1 MPSPSS
7 FPYSISFSL
16 SHAFFPSSLFH
27 VPLSASVCYY
37 PLIIFLIRLFFV
49 KKEQCLSDVKSP
61 FTFLRKQRRC
71 CAFTI
76 SLSAEDSPP
85 LSLEQEY
92 NLFVRFLAHVSNCL
106 RFICVCPKRV
116 RRGERSLVG
125 DYVSWRGGDSATS
138 GVPRCRGQCYL
149 RRALVCCVSPLGS
162 LFGP

>member
-1 MPSPSS
+1 MLCPLLPH
-7 FPYSISFSL
+7 FPIPFPFPFPL
-16 SHAFFPSSLFH
+16 PFFPSSLFH

-85 LSLEQEY
+85 PPLPRTRIQL
-92 NLFVRFLAHVSNCL
+92 VCTVSRARKQL
-106 RFICVCPKRV
+106 PSV
-116 RRGERSLVG
+116 
-125 DYVSWRGGDSATS
+125 
-138 GVPRCRGQCYL
+138 YL
-149 RRALVCCVSPLGS
+149 RLSEACPSGGAEPCGGLRVVARRR
-162 LFGP
+162 

>member
-1 MPSPSS
+1 MWGPFRDAVPSPSS

-85 LSLEQEY
+85 PLPRTRIQL
-92 NLFVRFLAHVSNCL
+92 VCTVSRARKQL
-106 RFICVCPKRV
+106 PSV
-116 RRGERSLVG
+116 
-125 DYVSWRGGDSATS
+125 
-138 GVPRCRGQCYL
+138 YL
-149 RRALVCCVSPLGS
+149 RLSEACPSGGAEPCGGLRVVARRR
-162 LFGP
+162 